1 MLTPEQVAELR
12 TDLAKLADE
21 LEALL
26 AQTKESTAP
35 VELDEPIGRLSRMD
49 AMQQQKMSQANR
61 QRNETR
67 LKMVRSAL
75 AADPED
81 EYGFCKHCD
90 EPVGYKRLKIRP
102 EAPFCVTC
110 QDQFES
116 RK

>member
-1 MLTPEQVAELR
+1 MLTPEQMVELQ
-12 TDLAKLADE
+12 TDLATLALE

-26 AQTKESTAP
+26 VQTKASTAP
-35 VELDEPIGRLSRMD
+35 VELDQPIGRLSRMD

-67 LKMVRSAL
+67 LKMVRAAL
-75 AADPED
+75 AAFPED
-81 EYGFCKHCD
+81 EYGYCKRCD
-90 EPVGYKRLKIRP
+90 EPVGFKRLKIRP